1 METQQTAFLHA
12 SHPMHSMTFKYSPVK
27 LAVLLCSGI
36 ALFVLPLAAQQTP
49 RIAVAA
55 GYSFMRFDSTTV
67 GFADY
72 TNLQGANGSVAYNL
86 TPSFGVVAE
95 LEGEYGDHIHAAG
108 WMVGPQVYHHLWGMG
123 LFAHGLFGQS
133 QTRIDFGTPV
143 TNTGRAVAGG
153 GGIDIPISSRF
164 SIRAIQADFIN
175 TQTFSASQNN
185 LRFSTG
191 LVFRWGAVKKN
202 RSARKMPSP

>member
-1 METQQTAFLHA
+1 
-12 SHPMHSMTFKYSPVK
+12 MHSMTFKYLQVK

-36 ALFVLPLAAQQTP
+36 ALFALPLAAQQTP
-49 RIAVAA
+49 RIAVSA
-55 GYSFMRFDSTTV
+55 GYSFMRFDSQTI

-72 TNLQGANGSVAYNL
+72 TNLQGANGSLAYNL
-86 TPSFGVVAE
+86 TPEFRCGCGTGGGIWRPHPCRRLDGRPAGLSPFVGYGAVRAWTFWAVSDTHRFWDPSDQHGASF
-95 LEGEYGDHIHAAG
+95 
-108 WMVGPQVYHHLWGMG
+108 
-123 LFAHGLFGQS
+123 
-133 QTRIDFGTPV
+133 
-143 TNTGRAVAGG
+143 AGG
-153 GGIDIPISSRF
+153 GGIDIPISARF
-164 SIRAIQADFIN
+164 SLRAIQADFIN